1 MTTGREI
8 LREALRSFAFK
19 NHIAPMA
26 RDLDVG
32 VSVLDGFI
40 NGSPPPL
47 PAEVCDK
54 LAKVLFGANVR
65 FDPQRDLLVRV
76 TSPARLLG
84 INWDHP
90 DGRQVEHARQAAL
103 LREPMW

>member
-1 MTTGREI
+1 MSI
-8 LREALRSFAFK
+8 S
-19 NHIAPMA
+19 
-26 RDLDVG
+26 DLDKAAIR
-32 VSVLDGFI
+32 SRTLHFL
-40 NGSPPPL
+40 SY
-47 PAEVCDK
+47 
-54 LAKVLFGANVR
+54 
-65 FDPQRDLLVRV
+65 PQRDLLVRV